1 MIVCQIHVGFVDFFP
16 SICKTITAFVKKT
29 AQKGNIFDFGA
40 KNCIFNLT
48 FFFKHS
54 QSEVAGLLVS
64 VAAAAAR
71 LVVAAVARQ
80 KRAGVSAEEGFAQ
93 VCSRQSQAETTLR
106 KEKGKAG
113 RSKRSG

>member
-1 MIVCQIHVGFVDFFP
+1 MLVLLLFCFFF
-16 SICKTITAFVKKT
+16 SICKTITALAKKR

-40 KNCIFNLT
+40 KNYIFNLI
-48 FFFKHS
+48 FFKHS

-71 LVVAAVARQ
+71 LVVVAVARQ
-80 KRAGVSAEEGFAQ
+80 KRAGASAEEGFAQ
-93 VCSRQSQAETTLR
+93 VCSRHSQAETTLR
-106 KEKGKAG
+106 KKGKAG

>member
-1 MIVCQIHVGFVDFFP
+1 ML
-16 SICKTITAFVKKT
+16 VKKR
-29 AQKGNIFDFGA
+29 AQEGNIFDFGA
-40 KNCIFNLT
+40 KNYIFNLI
-48 FFFKHS
+48 FFKHS

-71 LVVAAVARQ
+71 LVVAVAGQ